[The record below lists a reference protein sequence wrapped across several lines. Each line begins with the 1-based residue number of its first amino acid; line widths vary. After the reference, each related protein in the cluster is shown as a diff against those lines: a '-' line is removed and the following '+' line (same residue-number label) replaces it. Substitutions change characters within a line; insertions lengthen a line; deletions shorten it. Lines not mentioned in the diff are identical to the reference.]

1 MARAARPHR
10 GLIVSIIA
18 ATFLALT
25 SGGKRWREESMS
37 SVLNNVTARTRA
49 WTTGAILGLL
59 ACSWAG
65 TGRAQG
71 DGLRLEVLQVRPN
84 FYMIADAVSNIGV
97 QIGPDGVVLV
107 NAGPQDASGEVLTAI
122 QKLTKEPIR
131 YIINTSA
138 DADLVGGNRTL
149 SKAGLR
155 LGALTVRAGPP
166 DPDDAAFIMAHERA
180 LNRMRGLTPAIPA
193 AAWPSETFDDARKA
207 LSFNGE
213 GIEILHL
220 AAAHTD
226 GDTVVFFR
234 RSDVVAAGHIVDATR
249 FPVIDVARGGSI
261 QGEIDALNRL
271 IQLAI
276 PAGPYLG
283 IPNGAIQTSV
293 ASLPGGTEVLPGRGR
308 VYRQIDVV
316 NYRDMVVIISDTIQ
330 HMIDQK
336 MTLEQIK
343 AAAPA
348 RGWEPE
354 FGATTGP
361 WTTNDFVEAVYKSLT
376 SRKR

>member
-1 MARAARPHR
+1 M
-10 GLIVSIIA
+10 
-18 ATFLALT
+18 
-25 SGGKRWREESMS
+25 
-37 SVLNNVTARTRA
+37 RA
-49 WTTGAILGLL
+49 WTIGAVVGLMIC
-59 ACSWAG
+59 AWAG
-65 TGRAQG
+65 RGRAQQG
-71 DGLRLEVLQVRPN
+71 AAGIEVLQVRPN
-84 FYMIADAVSNIGV
+84 FYMIARPASNVGV
-97 QIGPDGVVLV
+97 QVGPDGVVVV
-107 NAGPQDASGEVLTAI
+107 NAGTQDASGELLSAI
-122 QKLTKEPIR
+122 QKLASEPIR

-155 LGALTVRAGPP
+155 LGALTVRGGRPP
-166 DPDDAAFIMAHERA
+166 GPDDAAFIMAHERA
-180 LNRMRGLTPAIPA
+180 LNRVRGLTPAIPA
-193 AAWPSETFDDARKA
+193 EGWPSETFDDARKA

-220 AAAHTD
+220 PAAHTD
-226 GDTVVFFR
+226 GDIVVFFR
-234 RSDVVAAGHIVDATR
+234 RSDVVVAGHIVDATR

-261 QGEIDALNRL
+261 QGEIAALNRV

-283 IPNGAIQTSV
+283 IPNGAVATSTAV
-293 ASLPGGTEVLPGRGR
+293 LPGGTEVLPGRGR

-316 NYRDMVVIISDTIQ
+316 NYRDMVVIITDTIQ

-348 RGWEPE
+348 KGWEPE
-354 FGATTGP
+354 FGATSGP
-361 WTTNDFVEAVYKSLT
+361 WTTNDFVEAIYKSLT

>member
-1 MARAARPHR
+1 M
-10 GLIVSIIA
+10 
-18 ATFLALT
+18 T
-25 SGGKRWREESMS
+25 M
-37 SVLNNVTARTRA
+37 RTRA
-49 WTTGAILGLL
+49 RAWAIGAVVAVTIY
-59 ACSWAG
+59 SAG
-65 TGRAQG
+65 ASGRAQQ
-71 DGLRLEVLQVRPN
+71 DAVASEVLQVRSN
-84 FYMIADAVSNIGV
+84 FYMIATPVSNVGV
-97 QIGPDGVVLV
+97 QIGPDGVVVV
-107 NAGPQDASGEVLTAI
+107 NAGTQAASGELLSTI
-122 QKLTKEPIR
+122 QNLTKEPIR

-155 LGALTVRAGPP
+155 LGALTVRAGRPP
-166 DPDDAAFIMAHERA
+166 GPDDAAFIMAHEGV
-180 LNRMRGLTPAIPA
+180 LTRMRGLTPAIPA
-193 AAWPSETFDDARKA
+193 EAWPSETFDDARKA

-220 AAAHTD
+220 PAAHTD

-261 QGEIDALNRL
+261 QGEIAALNRL

-283 IPNGAIQTSV
+283 IPNGAIETSTAV
-293 ASLPGGTEVLPGRGR
+293 LPGGTEVLTGRGR

-316 NYRDMVVIISDTIQ
+316 NYRDMVVIITDTIQ
-330 HMIDQK
+330 HMMDQK

-348 RGWEPE
+348 RGWEGQ

-361 WTTNDFVEAVYKSLT
+361 WTTNDFVEAVHKSLT
-376 SRKR
+376 GRKR